1 MRPAPDHL
9 PLGISF
15 LLQAERALQTW
26 LRNCFDQLLL
36 ASKLEEEKSLTNNLN
51 LTLDDPPALLPAK
64 QRVKIGIRLQYSV
77 DKDFGPS
84 DTTEDRPKRRK
95 AIADYMLLPN
105 TLIGRL
111 RITSR
116 QTRRCADSRIT
127 R

>member
-1 MRPAPDHL
+1 L

-15 LLQAERALQTW
+15 LLQAEQALQTW
-26 LRNCFDQLLL
+26 LSNCFDQLLL
-36 ASKLEEEKSLTNNLN
+36 ASKLEEEKSLTNNN

-105 TLIGRL
+105 TLIGG
-111 RITSR
+111 SR
-116 QTRRCADSRIT
+116 ERDHIVSECLPVESHVG
-127 R
+127 